1 MTRNRTSAFWLAAA
15 LALCAALLAGYAPRA
30 IAQNGTQNAPSPAA
44 PSEKL
49 IKTRFEVLHMMYQAI
64 QVRSVTDMREIHTF
78 TYSPE
83 IRGQMQSVFNS
94 GGYRYGDK
102 IVVWYK
108 RGGDVAFKIKGRP
121 SKPN

>member
-1 MTRNRTSAFWLAAA
+1 MTRNRTSAFLLAAT
-15 LALCAALLAGYAPRA
+15 LALSAALVAGYVPRA
-30 IAQNGTQNAPSPAA
+30 VAQSAAQNAPA
-44 PSEKL
+44 PDAPTEKL

-83 IRGQMQSVFNS
+83 IRSQMQSVFNS

-108 RGGDVAFKIKGRP
+108 RGGDVAFKIKGKP
-121 SKPN
+121 SKPS

>member
-1 MTRNRTSAFWLAAA
+1 MTRNKTHAFSLSAA
-15 LALCAALLAGYAPRA
+15 LCVALLAGFAPRA
-30 IAQNGTQNAPSPAA
+30 NAQSAPAPAA

-64 QVRSVTDMREIHTF
+64 QVRSATDMREIHTF
-78 TYSPE
+78 TYAPE
-83 IRGQMQSVFNS
+83 IRGQMQEVFNS

-108 RGGDVAFKIKGRP
+108 RGGDVAFKIRGKP
-121 SKPN
+121 SKPS